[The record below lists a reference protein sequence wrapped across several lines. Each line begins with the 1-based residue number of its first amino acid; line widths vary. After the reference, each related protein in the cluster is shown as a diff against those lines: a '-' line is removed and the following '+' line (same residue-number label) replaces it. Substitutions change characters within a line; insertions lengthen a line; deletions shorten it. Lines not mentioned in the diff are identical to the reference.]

1 MQELKKR
8 TGFEVFD
15 GNLTDHKKDIE
26 EGNPI
31 IVEVRDLA
39 DFNRKIVKAVI
50 SRARGSVADGVDLW
64 FKDQED
70 KLVLEPGSIKVIE
83 EMEEDD

>member
-15 GNLTDHKKDIE
+15 GNLKDHEKDIE

-31 IVEVRDLA
+31 VVEVRDLA
-39 DFNRKIVKAVI
+39 DFTRKIVNAVI
-50 SRARGSVADGVDLW
+50 SRSQGSVPDGVDLW

-83 EMEEDD
+83 EMEDDD